1 MFNASRFNNR
11 LKIFLGVL
19 FDETA
24 LIKKLLIEK
33 SILESC
39 SISRGTLTNLIRS
52 LLLSES
58 MIDLQFRI
66 SGTK

>member
-1 MFNASRFNNR
+1 MFNASRFNNW
-11 LKIFLGVL
+11 LKIFLAVL

-39 SISRGTLTNLIRS
+39 SISRGNVNKSHTFLVLVRS
-52 LLLSES
+52 L
-58 MIDLQFRI
+58 
-66 SGTK
+66 